1 MSDIVL
7 VQDGPVAGVA
17 AGQIV
22 ISDESPV
29 NAEELGSELSGMSAE
44 IPTEVEDYCM
54 SGSYLKEYDREC
66 KTGVMMAINRGYS
79 AG

>member
-1 MSDIVL
+1 MSDIV
-7 VQDGPVAGVA
+7 VVRDGPEAEAA
-17 AGQIV
+17 AGQIGS
-22 ISDESPV
+22 SDESPV

-66 KTGVMMAINRGYS
+66 KTGVMKARNRGYS